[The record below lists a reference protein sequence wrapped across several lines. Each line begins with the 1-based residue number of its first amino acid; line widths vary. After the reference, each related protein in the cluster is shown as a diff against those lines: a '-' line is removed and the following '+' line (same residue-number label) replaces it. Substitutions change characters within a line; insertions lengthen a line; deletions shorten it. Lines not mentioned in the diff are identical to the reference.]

1 MIKDKK
7 ITYTSIDYFKSPVW
21 VINIPDFLPHL
32 NKISDAYIKKGSL
45 LLKSKIKM
53 RDKEMKRKLG
63 DFAFSAHSPSML
75 GDPQIEE
82 FAHFCGQQSY
92 SYLEWKGFDLSTLDL
107 HFTELWVQEFSKKG
121 GGHHGTH
128 IHYNQH
134 VSGFYFLKCSPRTS
148 YPIFD
153 DPRPGALMAKLP
165 EKNEKQLTY
174 ANPSVHHRPQPGTM
188 IIFPSYL
195 SHQFAVDLGLDPF
208 RFIHWNMQCRP
219 KEPDDKQ

>member
-92 SYLEWKGFDLSTLDL
+92 SYLEWKGSDLSTLDL

>member
-92 SYLEWKGFDLSTLDL
+92 SYLEWKGFDLSTRDL